1 MARNIRIRRNY
12 ASRVY
17 GDDAAAEVVPS
28 SESQAFPE
36 SATATMTT
44 QATAPATQST
54 ITSYTR
60 QAYVPIPEMYAA
72 QRDITKSAWED
83 PIVREYLLVA
93 VIGGVISSAALAR
106 ANQRLTAD
114 ESDDSFRSVLT
125 AGILALATGA
135 GSIMWKLNMAARRR

>member
-1 MARNIRIRRNY
+1 MARNIRVRRNY
-12 ASRVY
+12 AASIY
-17 GDDAAAEVVPS
+17 GEDEATAVAPSADAQAFQES
-28 SESQAFPE
+28 SQA
-36 SATATMTT
+36 AMAT
-44 QATAPATQST
+44 QAATPSQQSL
-54 ITSYTR
+54 ISSYTQ
-60 QAYVPIPEMYAA
+60 QAYVPIQEMYAT
-72 QRDITKSAWED
+72 QRDITRSAWED